1 MAIIN
6 HYVRCENGEFKN
18 TVINKYPNPM
28 EFIVNEIADGVPFRC
43 ISGGKDISQD
53 FDAMLLD
60 GEFIITESPGGF
72 VAAAIAV
79 VSLVIGVAAVK
90 YLTPSIDL
98 PSANN
103 QAVSANNSLTNR
115 TNKPRPYARAYDI
128 CGTVQSIPSD
138 LMQPYS
144 IYDETNKQFDYGY
157 YYVARGNVETPVS
170 GVLDGDTLLSTV
182 TGSSAN
188 FFDPYTSPNNSTPSL
203 IIGEQID
210 EPLFIGVRSNSVDGL
225 ELRAPNEYILRFVDV
240 EIICTLDGTV
250 GVLTDSTGG
259 SSFNELFEVGQVVI
273 LSGIESGTANLDGFY
288 TVRTAT
294 DLSITFDI
302 SPGISLIEWQKI
314 AGGSA
319 PMTPNNQGARI
330 IPENMADVGYTDW
343 VTISTIKPKRIV
355 ANVVAR
361 QGMYRSP
368 SSSSSIASSS
378 AMVQMNW
385 QLVGDDGIPYGPINS
400 AIKTLDDKTREEVGM
415 SIFVDMPTQ
424 SAVRVRLRRS
434 SDVDFDFNGTVVD
447 ALTYNDL
454 YGQIEDLTPH
464 YGNLTTVHTK
474 RKATAQATSIKQP
487 QLKVLSTEMAYK
499 YLGNG
504 VFDTVLSA
512 NTQAVQSLIRMMRD
526 PLVGNLNMS
535 TDSMDKL
542 LEVQDEIESY
552 FNDVSAGQF
561 SYTFDDGKTTAQ
573 EICQTI
579 ANAAFCT
586 VYREGNDIRLF
597 FDKPATLPAM
607 VFTHRSKVG
616 SEKWTRSFGSDAKDS
631 VEFSYIDPDT
641 NIRETIYI
649 PGEGGINPRKIESKG
664 VRSYQQAYWLA
675 HRARQRDLLNRVA
688 VEFTATEEGI
698 YVVSGEAIS
707 VVKGSRVASY
717 DGYIVAKN
725 GLTLTL
731 SQEVEFTAGDQH
743 YIQLKKR
750 DGRVEVIQ
758 VVAGAN
764 ARTVLM
770 LSSPAEEIYTANSAL
785 KTEFSFGNEA
795 RHLAQM
801 IVPSTIEPQQNK
813 TVKIT
818 GRNYHPGVYLFDG
831 DGASVSAFSNGF
843 SNGFLI

>member
-1 MAIIN
+1 
-6 HYVRCENGEFKN
+6 
-18 TVINKYPNPM
+18 M
-28 EFIVNEIADGVPFRC
+28 EFVVNEITDGVPFQC
-43 ISGGKDISQD
+43 ISNGKDISQD

-60 GEFIITESPGGF
+60 GEFTITESPGGF
-72 VAAAIAV
+72 VVDAVASVFRAV
-79 VSLVIGVAAVK
+79 VK
-90 YLTPSIDL
+90 FLTPSIDA
-98 PSANN
+98 PTENN
-103 QAVSANNSLTNR
+103 QAVSANNSLTSR

-128 CGTVQSIPSD
+128 CGAVQSIPSD

-188 FFDPYTSPNNSTPSL
+188 FFSPYSSPNNSTPSL

-225 ELRAPNEYILRFVDV
+225 ELKAPNEYELKLKGVDV
-240 EIICTLDGTV
+240 LCQLSG
-250 GVLTDSTGG
+250 STGSLVDTTG
-259 SSFNELFEVGQVVI
+259 NLSFDDLFKIGQSVI
-273 LSGIESGTANLDGFY
+273 LSNIKSGIAVLDGVY
-288 TVRTAT
+288 EI
-294 DLSITFDI
+294 LSVSNTT
-302 SPGISLIEWQKI
+302 ISLDVSSNTIQWSKI

-319 PMTPNNQGARI
+319 AMIANDNAKVSPLELSELGF
-330 IPENMADVGYTDW
+330 TDW

-355 ANVVAR
+355 ANIVAR
-361 QGMYRSP
+361 QGMYKG
-368 SSSSSIASSS
+368 SSDGSTNSNS
-378 AMVQMNW
+378 ATVQMQW
-385 QLVGDDGIPYGPINS
+385 QLVNDDGEEYGSISS
-400 AIKTLDDKTREEVGM
+400 AYKTLSDKTREEVGT
-415 SIFVDMPTQ
+415 SIFVNMPVQ
-424 SAVRVRLRRS
+424 SSVRVRLRRS
-434 SDVDFDFNGTVVD
+434 SNLDLDYDGTVVD

-487 QLKVLSTEMAYK
+487 QLKVLSTEMVYR

-512 NTQAVQSLIRMMRD
+512 NTQAVQSLIRLMRD

-542 LEVQDEIESY
+542 LEVQDEIGSY

-579 ANAAFCT
+579 ANAVFCT

-664 VRSYQQAYWLA
+664 VRNYQQAYWLA

-750 DGRVEVIQ
+750 DGRAEVIQ

-785 KTEFSFGNEA
+785 KTEFSFGSEA